1 MEGGVSA
8 VAAVEA
14 EDELVEISL
23 EMLGA
28 QAVIDALGPALE
40 VGEDAVDPGEHEM
53 ARHRADHMGI
63 MARDRCTWI
72 ACPPIGLGGGAGCDA
87 CFEEGMQAV
96 GGIVGMR
103 ERRMRPRPAP
113 VISTAPT
120 RSGARRAAIGD
131 ALASAR
137 QHQSRAIRPE
147 RLRRFAWPTPPGAR
161 QTSLIVLRFRPF
173 PQILCHGGYYN
184 TTSWAFMTQ

>member
-28 QAVIDALGPALE
+28 QAVIDAQGPALE
-40 VGEDAVDPGEHEM
+40 VGEDAVDPGEHEL
-53 ARHRADHMGI
+53 ARHRPDHMGI
-63 MARDRCTWI
+63 MARDRRTGI
-72 ACPPIGLGGGAGCDA
+72 ACPPIGLGGSAGCDA
-87 CFEEGMQAV
+87 YLEEGMQAV

-120 RSGARRAAIGD
+120 RSGARRAAIGSM
-131 ALASAR
+131 LFASAR

-147 RLRRFAWPTPPGAR
+147 RLPPVRVANRLR
-161 QTSLIVLRFRPF
+161 QALDKRL
-173 PQILCHGGYYN
+173 
-184 TTSWAFMTQ
+184 